1 MAKIKYSAIVGSL
14 GQNVDRF
21 LAEGYK
27 EDAEMRFGF
36 ENEVDALAGLG
47 CLDALDIYYAEEGI
61 NSDADATNEVMD
73 KYGLVISSTF
83 LNVFGRRKWKNGSL
97 SSTDEAVRQEAIALA
112 KKNSD
117 FNAKLKGAPPMNLW
131 LGQDGFDYPFQCD
144 YNRALDQEVAAL
156 KQVAEMFPE
165 HKISFE
171 YKPYQPRA
179 YSFIGDIATTLLVLD
194 EVGAPNMGVT
204 LDFCHMLMKKES
216 PAYSLAW
223 AARKNRLMGFHLNDG
238 YKDND
243 DGLMLGSVHLMQT
256 LEFIYYAKKYNY
268 DGVNYFDTFPMRED
282 PSAEVEANIET
293 YLALDS
299 YIDSYGLKE
308 IEKLIEAGDAVKV
321 QHFMLDLLRDKR
333 LWREN
338 IA

>member
-1 MAKIKYSAIVGSL
+1 MKFAARINSFRQSPLLVREGRNLSIEECLEKISKIKGITHVELNYPEHFQDVTI
-14 GQNVDRF
+14 
-21 LAEGYK
+21 
-27 EDAEMRFGF
+27 AEMKQLVQKYHLKVSG
-36 ENEVDALAGLG
+36 VALRYKGKYLHG
-47 CLDALDIYYAEEGI
+47 EFTNPIEEI
-61 NSDADATNEVMD
+61 
-73 KYGLVISSTF
+73 
-83 LNVFGRRKWKNGSL
+83 RH
-97 SSTDEAVRQEAIALA
+97 EAVRETIEAVEACIELGGDVTTIWLA
-112 KKNSD
+112 N
-117 FNAKLKGAPPMNLW
+117 
-131 LGQDGFDYPFQCD
+131 DGFDYPFQCD

-333 LWREN
+333 LWRKN